1 MTAIRAEPRRRVSDQ
16 PQTVLQAT
24 GDVGDFLRWL
34 VAIAVRTIGGDISVA
49 VTLMRDG
56 QPVTA
61 ASSERSTASYDQM
74 QYGHDE
80 GPCQSAIRADRVVL
94 IQDLARDER
103 FSGYRTRALALGV
116 RSTLSIPLRGSAVV
130 VGALTLYARHPR
142 AFGHKQRAEAQRFA
156 DDASFALDLA
166 ARRDDESF
174 GLPDRPGPDPRWG
187 SATGW
192 MWPQPTMAA
201 GATVLEATALESS
214 CWCNSHGGI

>member
-1 MTAIRAEPRRRVSDQ
+1 MRAEPTRHVADE
-16 PQTVLQAT
+16 PQAVLQAT

-49 VTLMRDG
+49 VTVMRDG

-61 ASSERSTASYDQM
+61 ASSERDIAAYDQM

-103 FSGYRTRALALGV
+103 FSGYRTRALARGV
-116 RSTLSIPLRGSAVV
+116 RSTLSIPLRGSAVA

-166 ARRDDESF
+166 ARRADDEI
-174 GLPDRPGPDPRWG
+174 LDRLATRPRPG
-187 SATGW
+187 SAARLTR
-192 MWPQPTMAA
+192 PQPTSAV
-201 GATVLEATALESS
+201 GATALEATTLESL
-214 CWCNSHGGI
+214 CWCNSHGGV